1 MFSNSHAFNRV
12 LQISLTK
19 INSEIAMKF
28 SWKPPWHLFIN
39 LFATK
44 TPICNFGWEA
54 PDFEL
59 KGVDGNAYKLNDISG
74 AKGTLLMFICN
85 HCPYVKA
92 IIKDLVEDCKDLK
105 NEGIN
110 SVAIMSNDTKN
121 YPEDSFD
128 KMIEFA
134 KDNKFGD
141 LNYLIDETQEVAKK
155 YGAVCTPDF
164 FGYNKNLEL
173 QYRGRIRELK
183 NLKPVRDGDS
193 DLKTAMKMIAKTQK
207 GPDEQIPSMGCNI
220 KWFN

>member
-1 MFSNSHAFNRV
+1 MA
-12 LQISLTK
+12 L
-19 INSEIAMKF
+19 
-28 SWKPPWHLFIN
+28 
-39 LFATK
+39 TK
-44 TPICNFGWEA
+44 TPICDFGKKAE
-54 PDFEL
+54 DFNLQSINNKSVSLEEV
-59 KGVDGNAYKLNDISG
+59 KGKN
-74 AKGTLLMFICN
+74 GTLIMFICN

-134 KDNKFGD
+134 KKNQFGE

-164 FGYNKNLEL
+164 FGYNKKLEL
-173 QYRGRIRELK
+173 QYRGRIRELRD
-183 NLKPVRDGDS
+183 LKPVKSEDS
-193 DLKTAMKMIAKTQK
+193 DLKLAMKMIAKTQK
-207 GPDEQIPSMGCNI
+207 GPSKQIPSMGCNI
-220 KWFN
+220 KWFK